1 VSKRTYSPTT
11 LKALWA
17 LSGNTCAYPGCSK
30 LLVQGATTG
39 DRLLIIGEMAHIF
52 GASERGPRGKEN
64 ASELHDFENLILL
77 CPTHHTLVDK
87 DAEEYT
93 PEKLRR
99 WKKNHEQAVLKAA
112 IGPTGQPRICERL
125 NGLLAASVPGGRQQE
140 SLELV
145 FRSRR
150 LESEWRYSFDAGATC
165 SELAAALA
173 EQHFSP
179 FADAFT
185 WHLCHS
191 RGNLLPPE
199 ATLSGCGLKHG
210 DEIGLKMTCTLRA
223 LDPAARG
230 HPLMYYHH
238 ELGCSGDL
246 LTYISK
252 FEAYIGQHVPE
263 ARELNNLAW
272 MYLEANVDL
281 HRAEQLLDQ
290 CTRLDPAQ
298 QDSPA
303 VIDSTG
309 WLHWRTANPRS
320 AEPLLCIAL
329 NALSAEEG
337 EAYYTVLY
345 HLYFTW
351 LSLGKED
358 LAATARKRILQWTST
373 WGIDMLMRKR
383 VAENSD
389 TLLIPR
395 GCRYGDSVWLE
406 FFGLNREGSDW
417 TLDCL
422 C

>member
-1 VSKRTYSPTT
+1 VCKRTYSPTT

-17 LSGNTCAYPGCSK
+17 LSGNTCAYPGCSE

-39 DRLLIIGEMAHIF
+39 DRLLIIGEMAHII

-87 DAEEYT
+87 NAQEHT
-93 PEKLRR
+93 PEELRR
-99 WKKNHEQAVLKAA
+99 WKKNHEQVVLKAA
-112 IGPTGQPRICERL
+112 IGPTGQPRICESL
-125 NGLLAASVPGGRQQE
+125 NRLLAMVVPSGRQQK

-150 LESEWRYSFDAGATC
+150 LQSEWRYSFDADATC

-173 EQHFSP
+173 EQHFAP
-179 FADAFT
+179 FHDAFT
-185 WHLCHS
+185 WHLCDGK
-191 RGNLLPPE
+191 GNLLPAK
-199 ATLSGCGLKHG
+199 ATLSECGLKHAH
-210 DEIGLKMTCTLRA
+210 EIGLKMTCTLRP

-238 ELGCSGDL
+238 ELDCSGDL
-246 LTYISK
+246 LTYIGK

-263 ARELNNLAW
+263 ASELNSLAW

-281 HRAEQLLDQ
+281 RRAEQLLNQ
-290 CTRLDPAQ
+290 CTSLDPAQ
-298 QDSPA
+298 QDKPA
-303 VIDSTG
+303 VIDSIG
-309 WLHWRTANPRS
+309 WLHWRNGNPKS

-329 NALSAEEG
+329 DGLSG
-337 EAYYTVLY
+337 EKNEDYYTVLY

-351 LSLGKED
+351 LSLEKKD
-358 LAATARKRILQWTST
+358 LASAARKRILPWTST

-395 GCRYGDSVWLE
+395 GCRYGDNVWLK
-406 FFGLNREGSDW
+406 FFSLNRKGSNW
-417 TLDCL
+417 MLDCL